1 MHFSFNPHQIKIT
14 GLKSYWM
21 NYCRNEPGRDLNHCY
36 TMQLITNTHVLNL
49 LGSFFIPIINFFCH
63 RMVFYKSRVGLF
75 CNQYYVIE
83 LSQISRRVFS
93 GLSLDFPGSDPFS
106 PPTIWSAKAYP
117 LLHSPFWWCYFRV
130 VYWKLN

>member
-1 MHFSFNPHQIKIT
+1 
-14 GLKSYWM
+14 M

-106 PPTIWSAKAYP
+106 PPTI
-117 LLHSPFWWCYFRV
+117 
-130 VYWKLN
+130 